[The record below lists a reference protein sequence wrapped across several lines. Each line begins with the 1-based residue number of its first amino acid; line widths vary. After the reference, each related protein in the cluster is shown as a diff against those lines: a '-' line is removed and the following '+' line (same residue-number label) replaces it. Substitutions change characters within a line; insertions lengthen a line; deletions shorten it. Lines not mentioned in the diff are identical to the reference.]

1 MVLLEQKWS
10 DVCVYVH
17 ECSTL
22 KRNFNYI
29 KKNKKFQA
37 LFEQNYIYLKM
48 KEKIKDYLLWTIYS
62 KNTDTERPISHFIY
76 FKAAIW
82 YTMFWPWDIFSI
94 YQLKFYI
101 FIPGFQS
108 GTFDQ
113 WLFYSHSRNQ
123 HSPLSHQI
131 NRTYCCPGTSTI
143 TGTIKKVL
151 KNVKL

>member
-1 MVLLEQKWS
+1 MKWCLC
-10 DVCVYVH
+10 VCSRMQHTKKKFQLY
-17 ECSTL
+17 
-22 KRNFNYI
+22 